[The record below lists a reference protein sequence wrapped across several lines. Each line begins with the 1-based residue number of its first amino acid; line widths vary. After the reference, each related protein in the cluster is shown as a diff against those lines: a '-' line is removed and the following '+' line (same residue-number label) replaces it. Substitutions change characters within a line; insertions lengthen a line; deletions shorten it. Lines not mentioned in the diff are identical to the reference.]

1 MSIYEEKRSGKPT
14 GKLVVEVKLADRIVK
29 RRVATMKEA
38 KLLEAQL
45 RAGLADTTARGAGTY
60 TLGKLVDDCKSLWR
74 GTKDEANSYRRL
86 GRICEALGTP
96 SKTLNSLTAL
106 DIDRAQEE
114 LRKEGLSDA
123 TLNRYSAVLIK
134 ALKWAQKRDLL
145 MKIPEVRWYQE
156 PLKKFS
162 WVTTEDEKRILE
174 WLREPGNVRGGL
186 GGSTRSDLGERIAVI
201 VRTLVIT
208 GMRVGELLAAKPE
221 HIDPEAET
229 VTLWDTKSGD
239 SRTQHLPRDLA
250 ETLKAMKTQGQCP
263 SYPSIHGVFT
273 RAKEALK
280 LDPDLTIHGLRHTT
294 ATRLVMAGVNHR
306 VVMEYMGHK
315 SVETTN
321 RYAHVNAEAKR
332 TAAKVLLGEV

>member
-1 MSIYEEKRSGKPT
+1 MSIYEEKRGGKST
-14 GKLVVEVKLADRIVK
+14 GKLVVEVRVEDRIIK

-60 TLGKLVDDCKSLWR
+60 TIAKMLTDCASLWR
-74 GTKDEANSYRRL
+74 GTKDESNSLKRL
-86 GRICEALGTP
+86 ERVCKVLGP
-96 SKTLNSLTAL
+96 SKTLGSLTAL

-114 LRKEGLSDA
+114 LRKEGLADA
-123 TLNRYSAVLIK
+123 TLNRYSAVLAK
-134 ALKWAQKRDLL
+134 ALKWAQKRDLIT
-145 MKIPEVRWYQE
+145 KIPDIRWYQE
-156 PLKKFS
+156 PLRKFS
-162 WVTTEDEKRILE
+162 WINKEDEKRLLE

-186 GGSTRSDLGERIAVI
+186 GGSTRTDLGERVATI
-201 VRTLVIT
+201 VTILVIT
-208 GMRVGELLAAKPE
+208 GMRVGELLTAKPE

-229 VTLWDTKSGD
+229 VTLWDTKTGD
-239 SRTQHLPRDLA
+239 NRTQHLPRDLA
-250 ETLKAMKTQGQCP
+250 QKLQDMKLQGQCP
-263 SYPSIHGVFT
+263 SYPSIHGVFA

-280 LDPDLTIHGLRHTT
+280 LDPELTIHGLRHTT

-332 TAAKVLLGEV
+332 SAAKVLLGEA